1 MARFGRN
8 KSESAVELNRKVRS
22 DYIGINGRFGS
33 EYARH
38 NPIIKEFYTRLVAAG
53 KPKKVALTACIRKL
67 LTILNA
73 MLKKN
78 EAWDPMYHQHAS

>member
-1 MARFGRN
+1 MRTALCM
-8 KSESAVELNRKVRS
+8 SALV
-22 DYIGINGRFGS
+22 GT
-33 EYARH
+33 RH
-38 NPIIKEFYTRLVAAG
+38 DPVIKEFYTRLVAVG

-78 EAWDPMYHQHAS
+78 EAWGCPHMAYEDITNIAVY